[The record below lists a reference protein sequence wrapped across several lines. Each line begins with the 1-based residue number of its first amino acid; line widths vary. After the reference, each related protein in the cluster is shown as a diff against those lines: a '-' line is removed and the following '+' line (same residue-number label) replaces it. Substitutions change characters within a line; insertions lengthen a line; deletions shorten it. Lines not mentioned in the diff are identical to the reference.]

1 MVPIQYP
8 QQLILEAISCF
19 KQEHGLILSPEQANE
34 YLNSLGNL
42 YLAFSKESERIAPLC
57 ASGQTL
63 VDQSSSNFRG
73 NSNTSDTL
81 QNAT

>member
-1 MVPIQYP
+1 MPIQYSP
-8 QQLILEAISCF
+8 QLILETIDCF
-19 KQEHGLILSPEQANE
+19 KQEDRITLSPEQANE

-42 YLAFSKESERIAPLC
+42 YLAFSKESERVAQPC